1 MSEMGRE
8 FAGSIPSTKENMMSV
23 EANKEVVRR
32 CWEEIWN
39 RSNLVHADEVFAPD
53 REHHFGSTVVQHGP
67 EQVRTMATAWLSAFP
82 DYRCHI
88 EEVVGERD
96 LVVVRLRFTGTH
108 SGTPVTISGRTAI
121 PRNRSFNESEI
132 LMFRMRDGKIVESWA
147 TWDRLSFLEQLGTI
161 DAPA

>member
-1 MSEMGRE
+1 M
-8 FAGSIPSTKENMMSV
+8 V
-23 EANKEVVRR
+23 
-32 CWEEIWN
+32 
-39 RSNLVHADEVFAPD
+39 
-53 REHHFGSTVVQHGP
+53 
-67 EQVRTMATAWLSAFP
+67 TAWLSAFP

-108 SGTPVTISGRTAI
+108 TGTPITISGRTAA
-121 PRNRSFNESEI
+121 PKNRSFNEAEI
-132 LMFRMRDGKIVESWA
+132 LMFRMQEGKIVESWA